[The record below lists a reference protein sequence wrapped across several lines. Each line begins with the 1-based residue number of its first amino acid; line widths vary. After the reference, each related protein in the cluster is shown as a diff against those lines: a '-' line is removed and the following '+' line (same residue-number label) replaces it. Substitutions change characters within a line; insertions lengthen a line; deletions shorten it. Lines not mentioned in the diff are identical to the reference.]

1 MKVENIDGF
10 SLGIVEKSG
19 TKRDGTE
26 YSYFRFGYVV
36 KGENESRQMY
46 VESTDY
52 TLKRMCKEVSTWGTP
67 FVFSG
72 EIDAKGNIVIEEIR
86 EKGIIDE

>member
-1 MKVENIDGF
+1 MKVENIEAI
-10 SLGIVEKSG
+10 SLGVVDRDGK
-19 TKRDGTE
+19 KRDGTE
-26 YSYFRFGYVV
+26 YSYFRLGYVV

-52 TLKRMCKEVSTWGTP
+52 TRKRMCKEVSTWGTP

-86 EKGIIDE
+86 ENGIIDE